1 MYRITII
8 SGRLTLAVL
17 AAALAACSEL
27 MPAAPDSALASTPP
41 ARQYQTTDLAVRVA
55 VPTLTPAPVA
65 TRSVHAAGPAA
76 AVVMPGA
83 AADRIDLRHEP
94 QRYAPGR
101 LASAVGSHADVKSV
115 TITAAGNDANGVRQ
129 DPLATAELTESEGS
143 WVGTLAGITLGT
155 PISFTAVAKDDGDNV
170 LFRGT
175 HSATLTRQTA
185 ALTIKLSAV
194 SGAGAGQFPV
204 VSAIVVET
212 IRAQGSG
219 NVTVSVTG
227 KKAETLKYEFK
238 NGTFLPSS
246 GSVTTDSPQS
256 GATGTATITS
266 KYTAPEAKGGYTAQV
281 VVTNSAGNRVA
292 VDFRIAVD
300 DPARLAANLGP
311 AVLSVAG
318 RRIPAGVQ
326 WTANVSS
333 AGEAAVTYSWSFTSA
348 PNTPVAGTSFSS
360 ATTNP
365 ALLTGYDQTK
375 TGTLKV
381 TATQGTL
388 SSSASFQVP
397 ANLFPNA
404 LQLPVEL
411 VINEIDYDTPGTGDT
426 AEFVEILN
434 PGASAVDLSGYR
446 VELVDGSGGEAYA
459 TYTGSGQ
466 LGAGKYFVIGDTAVI
481 QPDPPFP
488 VGTITLA
495 LDSKGLQQGPDIVRI
510 VKISTEK
517 VMDAVQYE
525 GRASGAGEG
534 ASAPSDT
541 DVKSIGRCPNGSD
554 TNDNG
559 ADFVTMTPTPGKT
572 NTCS

>member
-1 MYRITII
+1 
-8 SGRLTLAVL
+8 
-17 AAALAACSEL
+17 
-27 MPAAPDSALASTPP
+27 MPAAQDSALASTPP

-83 AADRIDLRHEP
+83 AADGIDLRHEP

-129 DPLATAELTESEGS
+129 ESLATANLTKSEGS
-143 WVGTLAGITLGT
+143 WVGTLAGITLET
-155 PISFTAVAKDDGDNV
+155 PIDFTAEAKDDGDNV

-175 HSATLTRQTA
+175 HTATLTRRTA
-185 ALTIKLSAV
+185 ALTIDLSAV

-238 NGTFLPSS
+238 NGTFSPSS

-256 GATGTATITS
+256 GAVGTATITS

-411 VINEIDYDTPGTGDT
+411 VINEIDYDTPGSSDT

-446 VELVDGSGGEAYA
+446 IELVDGSGGEAYA

-481 QPDPPFP
+481 QPDPPLP
-488 VGTITLA
+488 VGTVTLA

-510 VKISTEK
+510 VKIATEK

-525 GRASGAGEG
+525 GRANGAGEG

-559 ADFVTMTPTPGKT
+559 ADFVTMAPTPGKT

>member
-1 MYRITII
+1 
-8 SGRLTLAVL
+8 
-17 AAALAACSEL
+17 
-27 MPAAPDSALASTPP
+27 MPAAQDSALASTPP

-115 TITAAGNDANGVRQ
+115 TITAAGNNAQGVRE
-129 DPLATAELTESEGS
+129 DPLATAELTKSEGT
-143 WVGTLAGITLGT
+143 WVGTLAGITLET
-155 PISFTAVAKDDGDNV
+155 PIIFTAEAKDDGDIV

-175 HSATLTRQTA
+175 HTATLTRRTA
-185 ALTIKLSAV
+185 ALTIDLSAET
-194 SGAGAGQFPV
+194 GAGAGQFPV

-238 NGTFLPSS
+238 NGTFSPSS

-256 GATGTATITS
+256 GAVGTATITS

-411 VINEIDYDTPGTGDT
+411 VINEIDYDTPGSSDT

-481 QPDPPFP
+481 QPDPPLP
-488 VGTITLA
+488 VGTIALA

-525 GRASGAGEG
+525 GRANGAGEG

>member
-1 MYRITII
+1 MYRISII

-27 MPAAPDSALASTPP
+27 MPAQDSALASTPAP
-41 ARQYQTTDLAVRVA
+41 VRKYQTADLAVRVA
-55 VPTLTPAPVA
+55 VPALTPAPVA
-65 TRSVHAAGPAA
+65 ARSVHAAGGED

-83 AADRIDLRHEP
+83 AVNRFAL
-94 QRYAPGR
+94 RYAPQR
-101 LASAVGSHADVKSV
+101 LASAVGSHADVNSV

-129 DPLATAELTESEGS
+129 DPLVTATLTESEGS
-143 WVGTLAGITLGT
+143 WVGTLAGITLNT
-155 PISFTAVAKDDGDNV
+155 PITFTAEAKKSDDTV

-175 HSATLTRQTA
+175 HTATLTRRTA
-185 ALTIKLSAV
+185 ALTINLAAV
-194 SGAGAGQFPV
+194 TGAGAGQFPV
-204 VSAIVVET
+204 VSAITVET
-212 IRAQGSG
+212 IRAGGSG

-227 KKAETLKYEFK
+227 KKDETLNYEFK
-238 NGTFLPSS
+238 NGTFSPSS
-246 GSVTTDSPQS
+246 GTVTTDNPQS
-256 GATGTATITS
+256 GTTGTASITS
-266 KYTAPEAKGGYTAQV
+266 KYTAPAAKGGYTAQV
-281 VVTNSAGNRVA
+281 VVWNAAGNRVA

-300 DPARLAANLGP
+300 EPARLAANLGP

-333 AGEAAVTYSWSFTSA
+333 AGDTAVTYSWSFTSA

-381 TATQGTL
+381 TATQGAL
-388 SSSASFQVP
+388 SSSASFEVP

-411 VINEIDYDTPGTGDT
+411 VINEIDYDTPGPSDA
-426 AEFVEILN
+426 AEFIEILN

-446 VELVDGSGGEAYA
+446 IELVDGSGGEVYA
-459 TYTGSGQ
+459 SYTGSGQ

-481 QPDPPFP
+481 QSDPSLPD
-488 VGTITLA
+488 GTVTLA
-495 LDSKGLQQGPDIVRI
+495 LDGKGLQQGPDVVRI
-510 VKISTEK
+510 VKISTKK

-525 GRASGAGEG
+525 GRANGAGEG

-559 ADFVTMTPTPGKT
+559 ADFVLMTPSAGKT

>member
-1 MYRITII
+1 
-8 SGRLTLAVL
+8 
-17 AAALAACSEL
+17 
-27 MPAAPDSALASTPP
+27 MPAATDSALASTPP
-41 ARQYQTTDLAVRVA
+41 ARQYQTADLAVRVA
-55 VPTLTPAPVA
+55 VPTLTPAPVGN
-65 TRSVHAAGPAA
+65 RSVHAAGPEA

-83 AADRIDLRHEP
+83 AGNRFALRHAP
-94 QRYAPGR
+94 QR
-101 LASAVGSHADVKSV
+101 LASAVGSHAEVTAV
-115 TITAAGNDANGVRQ
+115 TIIAAGNDAQGVRQ
-129 DPLATAELTESEGS
+129 DPLATANLSKSEGS
-143 WVGTLAGITLGT
+143 WVGTLAGITLDT
-155 PISFTAVAKDDGDNV
+155 PINFTAEAKNASDTV

-175 HSATLTRQTA
+175 HSATLTRRTA
-185 ALTIKLSAV
+185 GLTINLAAE

-204 VSAIVVET
+204 ISAITVET
-212 IRAQGSG
+212 IRAKGSG

-227 KKAETLKYEFK
+227 KKDETLKYEFK
-238 NGTFLPSS
+238 NGDFSPSS
-246 GSVTTDSPQS
+246 GSETTDNPGS
-256 GATGTATITS
+256 GTTGSATITS
-266 KYTAPEAKGGYTAQV
+266 KYTAPQVKGGYTAQV
-281 VVTNSAGNRVA
+281 AVTNAAGNRVA

-300 DPARLAANLGP
+300 EPALLAANLGP

-326 WTANVSS
+326 WTAEVSS

-381 TATQGTL
+381 TATQGSL

-404 LQLPVEL
+404 LQLPAEL

-434 PGASAVDLSGYR
+434 PGSGAVDLSGYR
-446 VELVDGSGGEAYA
+446 IELVDGTRGATYA

-466 LGAGKYFVIGDTAVI
+466 LGAGKYFVIGDTTVI
-481 QPDPPFP
+481 QPDPPLP
-488 VGTITLA
+488 AGTVTLA
-495 LDSKGLQQGPDIVRI
+495 LDGKGLQQGPDIVRI

-517 VMDAVQYE
+517 VMDAVKYE
-525 GRASGAGEG
+525 GSADGAGEG
-534 ASAPSDT
+534 ATAPSDT
-541 DVKSIGRCPNGSD
+541 EDKSIGRCPNGSD
-554 TNDNG
+554 TNDNR
-559 ADFVTMTPTPGKT
+559 ADFVIMTPTAGKA

>member
-1 MYRITII
+1 MYRIAII

-27 MPAAPDSALASTPP
+27 MPAQDSALASTPAP
-41 ARQYQTTDLAVRVA
+41 VRKYQTADLAVRVA
-55 VPTLTPAPVA
+55 VPALTPAPVA
-65 TRSVHAAGPAA
+65 ARSVHAAGGED

-83 AADRIDLRHEP
+83 AVNRFAL
-94 QRYAPGR
+94 RYAPQR
-101 LASAVGSHADVKSV
+101 LASAVGSHADVNSV
-115 TITAAGNDANGVRQ
+115 IITAAGNDANGVRQ
-129 DPLATAELTESEGS
+129 DPLTTVELTESEGS
-143 WVGTLAGITLGT
+143 WVGTLAGITLNT
-155 PISFTAVAKDDGDNV
+155 PITFTAEAKKSDDTV

-175 HSATLTRQTA
+175 HTATLTRRTG
-185 ALTIKLSAV
+185 ALTINLAAV
-194 SGAGAGQFPV
+194 TGAGAGQFPV
-204 VSAIVVET
+204 VSAITVET
-212 IRAQGSG
+212 IRAGGSG

-227 KKAETLKYEFK
+227 KKDETLNYEFK
-238 NGTFLPSS
+238 NGAFSPSS
-246 GSVTTDSPQS
+246 GTVTTDNPQS
-256 GATGTATITS
+256 GTTGTASITS
-266 KYTAPEAKGGYTAQV
+266 KYTAPAAKGGYTAQV
-281 VVTNSAGNRVA
+281 VVWNPAGNRVA
-292 VDFRIAVD
+292 VDFRVAVD
-300 DPARLAANLGP
+300 EPARLAANLGP

-333 AGEAAVTYSWSFTSA
+333 AGDTAVTYSWSFTSA

-381 TATQGTL
+381 TATQGAL
-388 SSSASFQVP
+388 SSSASFEVP

-411 VINEIDYDTPGTGDT
+411 VINEIDYDTPGSSDT
-426 AEFVEILN
+426 AEFIEILN
-434 PGASAVDLSGYR
+434 PGASAVELSGYR
-446 VELVDGSGGEAYA
+446 IELVDGSGGEAYA
-459 TYTGSGQ
+459 TYIGSGQ

-481 QPDPPFP
+481 QPDPPLP
-488 VGTITLA
+488 AGTVTLA
-495 LDSKGLQQGPDIVRI
+495 LDGKGLQQGPDVVRI
-510 VKISTEK
+510 VKISTKK

-525 GRASGAGEG
+525 GSANGAGEG

-541 DVKSIGRCPNGSD
+541 AVKSIGRCPNGSD

-559 ADFVTMTPTPGKT
+559 ADFVLMTPSAGKT

>member
-1 MYRITII
+1 
-8 SGRLTLAVL
+8 
-17 AAALAACSEL
+17 

-83 AADRIDLRHEP
+83 DDDPVDLRHEP

-129 DPLATAELTESEGS
+129 ESLAEAELTKSEGS
-143 WVGTLAGITLGT
+143 WVGTLAGITLET
-155 PISFTAVAKDDGDNV
+155 PIDFTAEAKDASDTV

-175 HSATLTRQTA
+175 HTATLTRRTA
-185 ALTIKLSAV
+185 ALTINLSAV

-204 VSAIVVET
+204 VSAITVET

-238 NGTFLPSS
+238 NGTFSPSS

-256 GATGTATITS
+256 GAVGTATITS
-266 KYTAPEAKGGYTAQV
+266 KYTAPRAKGRYTAQV
-281 VVTNSAGNRVA
+281 VVTNAAGNRVA
-292 VDFRIAVD
+292 VDFRIPVD

-326 WTANVSS
+326 WSAKVSS
-333 AGEAAVTYSWSFTSA
+333 AGDTAVTYSWSFTSA

-381 TATQGTL
+381 TATQGAL

-397 ANLFPNA
+397 ANLFPNG
-404 LQLPVEL
+404 LQLPAAEL
-411 VINEIDYDTPGTGDT
+411 VINEIDYDTEGNGDT

-434 PGASAVDLSGYR
+434 PGSSAVDLSGYR
-446 VELVDGSGGEAYA
+446 IELVDGARGAAYA

-481 QPDPPFP
+481 QPDPPLP
-488 VGTITLA
+488 VGTVTLA
-495 LDSKGLQQGPDIVRI
+495 LDTNLQQGPDLVRI
-510 VKISTEK
+510 VKISTKK

-525 GRASGAGEG
+525 GSANGAGEG
-534 ASAPSDT
+534 TPAPSDT
-541 DVKSIGRCPNGSD
+541 EDKSIGRCPNGSD

-559 ADFVTMTPTPGKT
+559 ADFVTMAPTPGKT

>member
-1 MYRITII
+1 MYRISII

-55 VPTLTPAPVA
+55 VPRLTPAPVA

-83 AADRIDLRHEP
+83 AADGIDLRHEP

-129 DPLATAELTESEGS
+129 DSLAEAELTKSEGS
-143 WVGTLAGITLGT
+143 WVGTLAGITLET
-155 PISFTAVAKDDGDNV
+155 PIDFTAEAKDASDTV

-175 HSATLTRQTA
+175 HTATLTRRTA
-185 ALTIKLSAV
+185 ALTINLSAV
-194 SGAGAGQFPV
+194 SGADAGQFPV
-204 VSAIVVET
+204 VSAITVET

-238 NGTFLPSS
+238 NGTFSPSS

-256 GATGTATITS
+256 GAVGTAAITS
-266 KYTAPEAKGGYTAQV
+266 KYTAPRAKGKYTAQV

-292 VDFRIAVD
+292 VDFRIPVD

-326 WTANVSS
+326 WSAKVSS
-333 AGEAAVTYSWSFTSA
+333 AGDTAVTYSWSFTSA

-365 ALLTGYDQTK
+365 TLLTGYDQTK

-397 ANLFPNA
+397 ANLFPNG
-404 LQLPVEL
+404 LQLPAAEL
-411 VINEIDYDTPGTGDT
+411 VINEIDYDTEGGSDT

-434 PGASAVDLSGYR
+434 PGSSAVDLSGYR
-446 VELVDGSGGEAYA
+446 IELVDGARGAAYA

-481 QPDPPFP
+481 QPDPPLP
-488 VGTITLA
+488 AGTITLA
-495 LDSKGLQQGPDIVRI
+495 LDTNLQQGPDIVRI
-510 VKISTEK
+510 VKISTKK

-525 GRASGAGEG
+525 GSANGAGEG
-534 ASAPSDT
+534 APAPSDT
-541 DVKSIGRCPNGSD
+541 EDKSIGRCPNGSD

-559 ADFVTMTPTPGKT
+559 ADFVTMPPTPGKT

>member
-411 VINEIDYDTPGTGDT
+411 VINEIDYDTPGSGDT

-559 ADFVTMTPTPGKT
+559 ADFVTMAPTPGKT

>member
-1 MYRITII
+1 MYRISII

-27 MPAAPDSALASTPP
+27 MPAAQDSALASTPP

-83 AADRIDLRHEP
+83 AADGIDLRHEP

-115 TITAAGNDANGVRQ
+115 TITAAGNDPQGVRK
-129 DPLATAELTESEGS
+129 DPLVTAELTKSEGS
-143 WVGTLAGITLGT
+143 WVGTLAGITLDT
-155 PISFTAVAKDDGDNV
+155 PISFTAEAKDDGDKV

-175 HSATLTRQTA
+175 HTATLTRRTA
-185 ALTIKLSAV
+185 TLTIKLTAKTN
-194 SGAGAGQFPV
+194 AGAGQFPV
-204 VSAIVVET
+204 VSAITVET

-238 NGTFLPSS
+238 NGTFSPSS

-256 GATGTATITS
+256 GATGTAAITS
-266 KYTAPEAKGGYTAQV
+266 KYTAPRAKGGYTAQV

-333 AGEAAVTYSWSFTSA
+333 AGDTAVTYSWSFTSA

-411 VINEIDYDTPGTGDT
+411 VINEIDYDTEGSDT

-446 VELVDGSGGEAYA
+446 VELVDGSGSEAYA

-481 QPDPPFP
+481 QPDPPLP
-488 VGTITLA
+488 VGTLTLA

-525 GRASGAGEG
+525 GRANGAGEG

-541 DVKSIGRCPNGSD
+541 EDKSIGRCPNGSD

-559 ADFVTMTPTPGKT
+559 ADFVTMAPTPGKT

>member
-115 TITAAGNDANGVRQ
+115 TITAAGNNAQGVRE
-129 DPLATAELTESEGS
+129 DPLTTAELTKSEGT
-143 WVGTLAGITLGT
+143 WVGTLAGITLNT
-155 PISFTAVAKDDGDNV
+155 PITFTAVAKDDGDNV
-170 LFRGT
+170 LFRGMHT
-175 HSATLTRQTA
+175 ATLTRRTA
-185 ALTIKLSAV
+185 ALTINLDAKTR
-194 SGAGAGQFPV
+194 AGAGQFPV
-204 VSAIVVET
+204 VSAITVET

-266 KYTAPEAKGGYTAQV
+266 KYTAPRAKGGYTAQV

-397 ANLFPNA
+397 ANLFPNG
-404 LQLPVEL
+404 LQLPAAEL
-411 VINEIDYDTPGTGDT
+411 VINEIDYDTEGTGDT

-434 PGASAVDLSGYR
+434 PGSSAVDLSGYR
-446 VELVDGSGGEAYA
+446 IELVDGSGGEAYA
-459 TYTGSGQ
+459 TYTGSEQ
-466 LGAGKYFVIGDTAVI
+466 LGAGKYFVIGDTSVI
-481 QPDPPFP
+481 QPDPPLP
-488 VGTITLA
+488 VGTVTLA

-510 VKISTEK
+510 VKISTK
-517 VMDAVQYE
+517 KIMDAVQYE
-525 GRASGAGEG
+525 GRATGAGEG
-534 ASAPSDT
+534 E
-541 DVKSIGRCPNGSD
+541 
-554 TNDNG
+554 
-559 ADFVTMTPTPGKT
+559 GKVPAAYARA
-572 NTCS
+572 

>member
-1 MYRITII
+1 
-8 SGRLTLAVL
+8 
-17 AAALAACSEL
+17 
-27 MPAAPDSALASTPP
+27 MPAAQDSALASTPP

-83 AADRIDLRHEP
+83 AADGIDLRHEP

-115 TITAAGNDANGVRQ
+115 TITAAGNDASGVRK
-129 DPLATAELTESEGS
+129 DPLVTAELTKSEGS
-143 WVGTLAGITLGT
+143 WVGTLARITLNT
-155 PISFTAVAKDDGDNV
+155 PISFTAEAKDGDTV
-170 LFRGT
+170 LFRGRHT
-175 HSATLTRQTA
+175 ATLTRRTA
-185 ALTIKLSAV
+185 ALTIDLSAV

-204 VSAIVVET
+204 ISAIVVET

-238 NGTFLPSS
+238 NGTFSPSS

-256 GATGTATITS
+256 GAVGTATITS
-266 KYTAPEAKGGYTAQV
+266 KYTAPRAKGGYTAQV

-411 VINEIDYDTPGTGDT
+411 VINEIDYDTEGSDT

-446 VELVDGSGGEAYA
+446 IELVDGSGGEAYA

-466 LGAGKYFVIGDTAVI
+466 LDAGKYFVIGDTAVI
-481 QPDPPFP
+481 QPNPPLP
-488 VGTITLA
+488 VGTVTLA

-525 GRASGAGEG
+525 GRAIGAGEG

-541 DVKSIGRCPNGSD
+541 EDKSIGRCPNGSD

-559 ADFVTMTPTPGKT
+559 ADFVTMAPTPGKT